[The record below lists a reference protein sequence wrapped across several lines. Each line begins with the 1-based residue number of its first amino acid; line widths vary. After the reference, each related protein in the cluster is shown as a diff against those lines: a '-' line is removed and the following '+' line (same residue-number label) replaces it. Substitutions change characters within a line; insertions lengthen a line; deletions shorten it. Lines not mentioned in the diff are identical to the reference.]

1 MLEELPPFFLDLE
14 QKVEPAKLAGIL
26 GCNVSWL
33 YQCSQTNKVPGEVK
47 DYSYLS
53 WIRKYIDYYKNNTEA
68 KVTKYKLE
76 QEEKAK
82 RFTNKDGEN
91 EGMPPLVA
99 AKIKQEIRLNL
110 AKEAQIW
117 QKNAI
122 ERWDYISI
130 AEMTELVEPF
140 IMTIRTNL
148 LEIAL
153 QSEET
158 EKKVDEIM
166 DTLYILGTRLV
177 EKAEKE
183 QKEIVEKILAKEL
196 SHEDISLEE
205 SANRLL

>member
-1 MLEELPPFFLDLE
+1 MLEEFPPFFLDLE

>member
-1 MLEELPPFFLDLE
+1 
-14 QKVEPAKLAGIL
+14 
-26 GCNVSWL
+26 
-33 YQCSQTNKVPGEVK
+33 
-47 DYSYLS
+47 
-53 WIRKYIDYYKNNTEA
+53 
-68 KVTKYKLE
+68 
-76 QEEKAK
+76 
-82 RFTNKDGEN
+82 
-91 EGMPPLVA
+91 MPPLVA

-122 ERWDYISI
+122 ERGDFISI

-166 DTLYILGTRLV
+166 DTLYVLGTRLV

-196 SHEDISLEE
+196 VHEDISIEE
-205 SANRLL
+205 DTNRLL

>member
-47 DYSYLS
+47 NYSYLE

>member
-47 DYSYLS
+47 NYSYLS

-91 EGMPPLVA
+91 EGMPPLMA

-130 AEMTELVEPF
+130 TEMTELVEPF

-166 DTLYILGTRLV
+166 DTLYVLGTRLV

>member
-1 MLEELPPFFLDLE
+1 MLEELPPYFLDLE

>member
-47 DYSYLS
+47 DHSYLS

-153 QSEET
+153 QSEEV

-166 DTLYILGTRLV
+166 DTLYILGIRLV

-196 SHEDISLEE
+196 VHEDISIEE
-205 SANRLL
+205 NTNRLL

>member
-47 DYSYLS
+47 NYSYLE

-166 DTLYILGTRLV
+166 DTLYVLGTRLV

-196 SHEDISLEE
+196 VHEDISIEE
-205 SANRLL
+205 NTNRLL

>member
-47 DYSYLS
+47 NYSYLS

-91 EGMPPLVA
+91 EGMPPLMA
-99 AKIKQEIRLNL
+99 AKIKQEIRLNS

-117 QKNAI
+117 QKSAI
-122 ERWDYISI
+122 ERGEYISI

-148 LEIAL
+148 LELAL
-153 QSEET
+153 QSEEA
-158 EKKVDEIM
+158 EKKVDDIM
-166 DTLYILGTRLV
+166 DTLYNLGIRLV
-177 EKAEKE
+177 ERAEQE
-183 QKEIVEKILAKEL
+183 QKEIVQTILDREFN
-196 SHEDISLEE
+196 HEDISLSEGTE
-205 SANRLL
+205 KLL

>member
-47 DYSYLS
+47 NYSYLS
-53 WIRKYIDYYKNNTEA
+53 WIRKYIEYYKNNSEA

-122 ERWDYISI
+122 ERGDFISI

-166 DTLYILGTRLV
+166 DTLYTLGVRLV

-183 QKEIVEKILAKEL
+183 QREIVEKILAKEL
-196 SHEDISLEE
+196 IHEDISIEE
-205 SANRLL
+205 SVDRLL